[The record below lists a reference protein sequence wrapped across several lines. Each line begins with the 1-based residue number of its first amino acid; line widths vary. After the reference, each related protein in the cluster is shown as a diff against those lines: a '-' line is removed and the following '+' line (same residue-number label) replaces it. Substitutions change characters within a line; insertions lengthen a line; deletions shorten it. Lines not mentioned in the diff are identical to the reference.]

1 MTIALKSVDIEN
13 NMATY
18 LHRDSL
24 SSTKIQ
30 EPKENI
36 LLKISAQKT

>member
-18 LHRDSL
+18 LHRDSGGPCPL
-24 SSTKIQ
+24 LYINTGTKAKYL
-30 EPKENI
+30 P
-36 LLKISAQKT
+36 